1 MNFEVCKNRSKTRKL
16 AAWGG
21 HRANART
28 AGRNERGCREG
39 GEGLKTLR
47 VMQKS
52 AENCKELGIR
62 KLLQEFCGM
71 VKAIPHASSWLR
83 PGAADLIEA
92 ARGRSTAAPGN
103 FA

>member
-1 MNFEVCKNRSKTRKL
+1 MQKSIKSRKSSPLGQPKGRSEGNFE
-16 AAWGG
+16 A
-21 HRANART
+21 

-52 AENCKELGIR
+52 AENCKELGIG

-71 VKAIPHASSWLR
+71 VMSVRHASSWLR
-83 PGAADLIEA
+83 PGAADLIA
-92 ARGRSTAAPGN
+92 YAHSAPLP
-103 FA
+103 